1 MLKRQRIIHSR
12 IYTAAAF
19 GCAHHVLKVRR
30 IRFACAHHVLM
41 IRRIRFAYAH
51 HVLMI
56 RRIRF
61 AYAHHMLKVRRI
73 RFAGRVFPDR
83 QSILFLVHVP
93 ADVYERRV
101 RNACDYE
108 NHI

>member
-19 GCAHHVLKVRR
+19 GCAHHVLTIRR
-30 IRFACAHHVLM
+30 IRFACAPHVLM

-51 HVLMI
+51 HVLTI

-61 AYAHHMLKVRRI
+61 T
-73 RFAGRVFPDR
+73 GRVFPDR
-83 QSILFLVHVP
+83 QSVLFPVHVS